1 MLLYR
6 QRTREQVS
14 VSEFVT
20 VLRARVRAVQ
30 DTLNAA
36 REVGHD
42 YEIGLHVSRL
52 RELLDLAGRN
62 DVDTTGWVDPAALTT
77 VPYQD

>member
-30 DTLNAA
+30 DVLNAA

-42 YEIGLHVSRL
+42 YEIDLHVARL
-52 RELLDLAGRN
+52 RELLDLAERN
-62 DVDTTGWVDPAALTT
+62 GVDTAGWVDPAALTT

>member
-1 MLLYR
+1 
-6 QRTREQVS
+6 

-20 VLRARVRAVQ
+20 VLRTRVRGVQ
-30 DTLNAA
+30 HALSSA

-42 YEIGLHVSRL
+42 FEIDLHVARI
-52 RELLDLAGRN
+52 RELLDLAERN
-62 DVDTTGWVDPAALTT
+62 GVDTAGWVPPTALTT